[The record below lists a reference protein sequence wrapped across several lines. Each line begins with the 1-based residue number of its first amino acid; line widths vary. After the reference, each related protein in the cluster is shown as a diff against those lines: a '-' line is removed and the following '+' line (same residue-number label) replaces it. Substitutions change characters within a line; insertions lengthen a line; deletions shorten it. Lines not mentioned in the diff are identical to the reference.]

1 MENERRQ
8 FDIRCP
14 IHGFVKLS
22 AWEREIINHPA
33 YQRLRRIRQLA
44 WTDYVYPG
52 AMHTRFEHSLGVMH
66 VATLLYDAIGRN
78 SKEVLEQDTALN
90 RMISDGMSNSFAWL
104 LSCMILD
111 IPPSRTR
118 LRSYS
123 RKKKG
128 SRANATN
135 TKNTR
140 SPSSWVRSPMSL
152 TPTQTTGI

>member
-22 AWEREIINHPA
+22 AWEREIINQPA

-78 SKEVLEQDTALN
+78 SKEVLEQEYSFKQDDFRRNEQLVRLAALLH
-90 RMISDGMSNSFAWL
+90 DLGH
-104 LSCMILD
+104 
-111 IPPSRTR
+111 
-118 LRSYS
+118 
-123 RKKKG
+123 
-128 SRANATN
+128 
-135 TKNTR
+135 
-140 SPSSWVRSPMSL
+140 SPFSHAV
-152 TPTQTTGI
+152 